1 MPRSYLAKCPNDDCS
16 KFKGDEGDVW
26 VKIDQLSFNIDADP
40 PWPSE
45 FLVVNQGGR
54 WVITI
59 PPTLAPGE
67 YIVRHE
73 ILALHLASLPM
84 GAQFYPYCIQIRVTS
99 GGTSELPKGV
109 AIPGAYDPEDEE
121 SVSLPLVFGRGSNIR
136 ASGESC
142 S

>member
-1 MPRSYLAKCPNDDCS
+1 MLREAAGVPHDRP
-16 KFKGDEGDVW
+16 EGPYS
-26 VKIDQLSFNIDADP
+26 QRPEHLLTYTEGLEGFA
-40 PWPSE
+40 
-45 FLVVNQGGR
+45 
-54 WVITI
+54 I

-121 SVSLPLVFGRGSNIR
+121 SVSLPLIFGRGSNIR

-142 S
+142 